1 MPEIHVMIQELDDK
15 LAATDDPIVM
25 ANIYYNAGLLFEQNE
40 EIDEACFFMTQAFV
54 FASHYGE
61 KSIIESTRIFLQKH
75 DRI

>member
-1 MPEIHVMIQELDDK
+1 MSDIQVLIQELDDK

-25 ANIYYNAGLLFEQNE
+25 ANIYYEAGLLFEQNE
-40 EIDEACFFMTQAFV
+40 DIDEACFFITQAFI

-61 KSIIESTRIFLQKH
+61 ETITKTAREFLLAH